1 MEIRS
6 QPIGGSPAEPR
17 RADITRSNRESIDK
31 SIPKEPADGVA
42 KDVANEAAKAKR
54 IANARDEHAQAL
66 AQRIQNAREKHSEAL
81 QKRIANAREEA
92 MADRIRNARAQHADP
107 VDDTSADVAKTDK
120 VELSFRGRALSGDIQ
135 PKDDG
140 DRQARVREVK
150 RLVDDGKLNTD
161 ELIFRAAHKLLGG
174 E

>member
-17 RADITRSNRESIDK
+17 RADITRSNREAIDK
-31 SIPKEPADGVA
+31 SLPREPVDGVA
-42 KDVANEAAKAKR
+42 KEVADEAAKAKR
-54 IANARDEHAQAL
+54 VANARDEHAQAL
-66 AQRIQNAREKHSEAL
+66 AQRIQNAREKHAEAL

-92 MADRIRNARAQHADP
+92 MADRIRNARAQHAEPAD
-107 VDDTSADVAKTDK
+107 ADVARADK
-120 VELSFRGRALSGDIQ
+120 VELSVRGRALSGDIQ

-150 RLVDDGKLNTD
+150 RLVDEGKLNTD